1 MSGPSTPFIKRDA
14 GSGRWHIFWQENG
27 KTKKRSTGTVDRRE
41 AEKALG
47 RFLLEDRTVPEPGA
61 ASAPTATVASI
72 WPAYALSL
80 RGTPTHVRL
89 VAVWARLEP
98 AFGDRS
104 VISLCQDDIDSYA
117 AARVRMGGAAPGTVR
132 LELVKLQAAISLAV
146 QQRVV
151 DEADKPR
158 LRLPAAPEAHDR
170 WLSREEASRLL
181 AACAQQRDETGRL
194 SRSERFV
201 WIALATGAR
210 RRAIETLTWD
220 QVDFETGVI
229 HFKPDGIAQTTKRRP
244 SVPIS
249 TALRETLDLAYA
261 QRGVGNPYVLDGTRE
276 VYSKVVRAASI
287 AGVRDVTP
295 HVLRHTAATWMARK
309 GVPIWRIAGILGN
322 TVAMTEAV
330 YAKHCPEDQRAAVE
344 TLFA

>member
-1 MSGPSTPFIKRDA
+1 MSTPFIKRDA
-14 GSGRWHIFWQENG
+14 GSGRWHIFWQEGG
-27 KTKKRSTGTVDRRE
+27 KTRKRSTGTVDRRE

-47 RFLLEDRTVPEPGA
+47 RFLLDDRPA
-61 ASAPTATVASI
+61 AEKGEASKPAATVAQI

-89 VAVWARLEP
+89 QSVWARLEP
-98 AFGDRS
+98 AFGETP
-104 VISLCQDDIDSYA
+104 VVSLAQDDLDGYV
-117 AARVRMGGAAPGTVR
+117 AARTRHGAGLGTAR
-132 LELVKLQAAISLAV
+132 LELVKLQAAINRAV
-146 QQRVV
+146 LDRVL
-151 DEADKPR
+151 DKADRPR
-158 LRLPAAPEAHDR
+158 LVIPSAPEPHDR
-170 WLSREEASRLL
+170 WLSREEAGRLL
-181 AACAQQRDETGRL
+181 AACAQQREADGRM

-201 WIALATGAR
+201 WIALGTGAR

-249 TALRETLDLAYA
+249 KALRETLEVAYA
-261 QRGVGNPYVLDGTRE
+261 QRGAGNAYVLDGTRE
-276 VYSKVVRAASI
+276 VYSKVVRAASL

-322 TVAMTEAV
+322 TVAVTEAV
-330 YAKHCPEDQRAAVE
+330 YAKHCPDDQRAAVE
-344 TLFA
+344 TLFS